1 MNTLKRLTYNKR
13 RNPND
18 LLPKK
23 QQKENNE
30 TKNKKAYSLI
40 VKLRLKWDG
49 SLCPT
54 IGAKINS
61 KSWQIV
67 ENSVYIG
74 IMILQNHLK

>member
-40 VKLRLKWDG
+40 VKLRLK
-49 SLCPT
+49 
-54 IGAKINS
+54 
-61 KSWQIV
+61 
-67 ENSVYIG
+67 
-74 IMILQNHLK
+74 